1 MGPATGRNVRASGSM
16 YCSTITSNNRNTTRS
31 TAVRHNLSHCAVS
44 IGGSRISRGGLLLR
58 RARRGSRLDIWS
70 ADIRVS
76 KGRPV
81 RKRAVCRWI
90 PDQAGAGLQRC
101 IAQCRRAAAG
111 SLLRRGLVR
120 LHRRIPDS
128 RLPSGGRGI
137 DHPHWHD
144 ASRNSPIKN
153 STPADGDRG
162 RPSGVSYLP

>member
-1 MGPATGRNVRASGSM
+1 M
-16 YCSTITSNNRNTTRS
+16 RS
-31 TAVRHNLSHCAVS
+31 QLQDLESVE
-44 IGGSRISRGGLLLR
+44 
-58 RARRGSRLDIWS
+58 
-70 ADIRVS
+70 
-76 KGRPV
+76 
-81 RKRAVCRWI
+81 AVCSFVV
-90 PDQAGAGLQRC
+90 PGEDLGLIYGRQTSVSPRDDPSARELYVDGFQIRQEQDHVQRC

-120 LHRRIPDS
+120 LHRRIPDTDS

-144 ASRNSPIKN
+144 TSRNSPIKS

>member
-1 MGPATGRNVRASGSM
+1 MRSQLQDLESVEAVCSFVVPGEDLGLIYGRQTSV
-16 YCSTITSNNRNTTRS
+16 STRDDPS
-31 TAVRHNLSHCAVS
+31 
-44 IGGSRISRGGLLLR
+44 
-58 RARRGSRLDIWS
+58 ARELYT
-70 ADIRVS
+70 
-76 KGRPV
+76 
-81 RKRAVCRWI
+81 CRWI

-144 ASRNSPIKN
+144 ASRNSPINN